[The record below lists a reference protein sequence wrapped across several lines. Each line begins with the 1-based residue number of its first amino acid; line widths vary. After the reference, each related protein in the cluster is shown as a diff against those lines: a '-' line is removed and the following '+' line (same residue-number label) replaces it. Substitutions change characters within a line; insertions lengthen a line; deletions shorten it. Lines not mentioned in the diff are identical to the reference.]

1 MTHLWRPSRLYVR
14 VGCFVLTIMLLWPLP
29 FWLNYSG
36 IFVQAS
42 PFVTICVIFAG
53 GTFGI
58 GSILGLGFSVLAMI
72 RTRWFCRNICP
83 VGLLMDG
90 ASRIGFRKN
99 AWWRKCPSIGR
110 YIALLTAGAAVVGYP
125 LFLWMDPLVFFSSA
139 FSVYNASNFLSGM
152 FSLTGLT
159 ILLLIALTSGDL
171 WCARICPLGATQ
183 DLLGKIGS
191 YLINSKGLLKKQSQQ
206 TGGTRKSFPATRRM
220 FLAIAAGVGLGLLA
234 ERLGNAST
242 TNTPLRPPGSIEEEE
257 FVCQCVRCGNC
268 IRACPSK
275 IIYRDTGKAGALGLL
290 APVVRYEKK
299 YCVEKCN
306 ACTKVC
312 PSGALQKL
320 NMKQKYRYVI
330 GEARLNASL
339 CFLVR
344 GVNDCDICVRSC
356 PFDAVQIYW
365 DEELYVAYPVVDSLK
380 CNGCGACEVY
390 CPTGDVK
397 AIRVWK
403 SVQA

>member
-1 MTHLWRPSRLYVR
+1 MIHFWHPSRQYVR
-14 VGCFVLTIMLLWPLP
+14 VGCFVLAILLLWPLP

-42 PFVTICVIFAG
+42 PFVTICAILAG
-53 GTFGI
+53 GTFGM
-58 GSILGLGFSVLAMI
+58 GSILGLAFSVIALI
-72 RTRWFCRNICP
+72 RKRWFCRNICP

-90 ASRIGFRKN
+90 ASRIGFRKT

-110 YIALLTAGAAVVGYP
+110 YIALLTAAAAVVGYP
-125 LFLWMDPLVFFSSA
+125 LFLWMDPLAFFSSA
-139 FSVYNASNFLSGM
+139 FS
-152 FSLTGLT
+152 T
-159 ILLLIALTSGDL
+159 
-171 WCARICPLGATQ
+171 
-183 DLLGKIGS
+183 
-191 YLINSKGLLKKQSQQ
+191 
-206 TGGTRKSFPATRRM
+206 TRRM
-220 FLAIAAGVGLGLLA
+220 FLAISAGVGLGLLA
-234 ERLGNAST
+234 ERVGNASA
-242 TNTPLRPPGSIEEEE
+242 TNTPLRPPGAIEEEE
-257 FVCQCVRCGNC
+257 FEGQCVRCGNC

-275 IIYRDTGKAGALGLL
+275 IIHRDNGKAGVLGLL
-290 APVVRYEKK
+290 APVVRYEKE

-320 NMKQKYRYVI
+320 NLKQKYRYVI

-356 PFDAVQIYW
+356 PFNAVQIYW

-390 CPTGDVK
+390 CPIGDVK